1 MFNQNNPTNCW
12 LEEEKI
18 DMCLLED
25 SWIDHFGRKISRNG
39 FDTKHGPTFYTLG
52 ELQRDLQRFAD
63 KGETNRTRKSA
74 INFGMLQI
82 EDNHIDEDNREM
94 LQVESKEIYT
104 TKEFKILVD
113 RVDLAKEMKKLNN
126 SEFSCDKCH
135 KDFASQSKLECHVV
149 NVHVTKAYGCIKC
162 TKRFKQKGQ
171 LKTHMQTVHEKLE
184 NYACELCDFTSSTK
198 GNFTTH
204 MRVHTGEN
212 PYKCDKCPEVFPQAT
227 QLHIHKRVHKSGNKC
242 YCRFCG
248 LYFDNISEYLTH
260 KQRHEVENIKCD
272 ECKKSFISEEKLE
285 NHKKNVHIEKT
296 LPCKIC
302 SKMFKTVS
310 SLKNHT
316 DEVHGDAKYFCP
328 FCSYRTT
335 RKDRIRLHRE
345 FVHEK

>member
-39 FDTKHGPTFYTLG
+39 FDTKLGPTFYTLD
-52 ELQRDLQRFAD
+52 ELQRDLQRFSTD
-63 KGETNRTRKSA
+63 NGETKIRKSA
-74 INFGMLQI
+74 INVG
-82 EDNHIDEDNREM
+82 M

-104 TKEFKILVD
+104 TPTKEFKILLD
-113 RVDLAKEMKKLNN
+113 RLDVVKEMNKLKN
-126 SEFSCDKCH
+126 SEFSCDKCQ
-135 KDFASQSKLECHVV
+135 KVFASSSKLESHIV

-198 GNFTTH
+198 GNFISH
-204 MRVHTGEN
+204 MRVHTGET
-212 PYKCDKCPEVFPQAT
+212 PYKCDECPEAFPQAT
-227 QLHIHKRVHKSGNKC
+227 QLRVHKRVHKAGKKC

-248 LYFDNISEYLTH
+248 LDFDNINEYLTH
-260 KQRHEVENIKCD
+260 KERHEVENVKCD
-272 ECKKSFISEEKLE
+272 QCKKSFISEEKLE
-285 NHKKNVHIEKT
+285 NHKMNVHIERT
-296 LPCKIC
+296 IPCKIC
-302 SKMFKTVS
+302 SKMFKTVY
-310 SLKNHT
+310 SLTQHT
-316 DEVHGDAKYFCP
+316 DQVHGDAKYACP

-335 RKDRIRLHRE
+335 RKDRLRLHQD
-345 FVHEK
+345 FVHDK